1 MTEWELGQGEIKAT
15 DQEYK
20 QRVQQKGI
28 PEKIR
33 QGSAMG
39 KGGGRRVGRQPG
51 LHSRSKEL
59 MPVVKDLI
67 KQGYSYRKIAE
78 EVGLSKNTVQAIV
91 KALQQDQAP
100 LAVDWSLF
108 LDLKPGDWLGLNPFW
123 EHIAKTWRASVWLS
137 VGGELLGTGTIP
149 PLTLA
154 PQDRHQLEDQGY
166 VLLSHNPCHYW
177 VGMVSTQPERLLWG
191 IREQPWTPEHLEM
204 WQVICRRLGRYL
216 RLWLP
221 WGTSA
226 LQFRLPAALQAL
238 DQQLRDPVSS
248 LRMGMLMLSQ
258 AQLTE
263 RQQRYLRIIQAEQQ
277 RFQDL
282 VREWQSNLM
291 TVWQEPVSGS
301 LDFAKL
307 CPATPVEVLAELEG
321 FQTDPELVGIL
332 AQVTLRNRP
341 YQVQV
346 VWAQQQRWWGW
357 QIVCQPP
364 LAPEDLESVQ
374 SLVACLKGEV
384 IWDPPQL
391 RVWIP
396 DLSELS

>member
-1 MTEWELGQGEIKAT
+1 MTGWECNHGQVRELV
-15 DQEYK
+15 
-20 QRVQQKGI
+20 VQ
-28 PEKIR
+28 PSR
-33 QGSAMG
+33 
-39 KGGGRRVGRQPG
+39 RRVGRRPG

-100 LAVDWSLF
+100 LVVDWSLL
-108 LDLKPGDWLGLNPFW
+108 LDLKPGDWLGLHPLW
-123 EHIAKTWRASVWLS
+123 EQIAKTWRASVWLS

-154 PQDRHQLEDQGY
+154 PQDRHQLEEQGY
-166 VLLSHNPCHYW
+166 VLLSHDPHYYW
-177 VGMVSTQPERLLWG
+177 VGMVSTEPERLLWG
-191 IREQPWTPEHLEM
+191 IRAQPWTPQHLET
-204 WQVICRRLGRYL
+204 WQVICRRLGQYL
-216 RLWLP
+216 GLWLP
-221 WGTSA
+221 CARSV

-258 AQLTE
+258 AKLTE
-263 RQQRYLRIIQAEQQ
+263 RQQHYLRIIQQEQQ

-282 VREWQSNLM
+282 VREWQNNLL
-291 TVWQEPVSGS
+291 TAWQEPVSGS
-301 LDFAKL
+301 LDLAKL
-307 CPATPVEVLAELEG
+307 CPATPPEVLAKLEG

-332 AQVTLRNRP
+332 VKILLPNRP
-341 YQVQV
+341 YAVRV
-346 VWAQQQRWWGW
+346 IWAQRRRWCGW
-357 QIVCQPP
+357 QIECQPP
-364 LAPEDLESVQ
+364 LPQDDLQSVR
-374 SLVACLKGEV
+374 SLAACLKGEV
-384 IWDPPQL
+384 VWDPPYL

-396 DLSELS
+396 DLSGLS